1 MSQMAYGP
9 SGLQTAVAKLLIL
22 HFSYRTDEPSVRVT
36 RSLSNTHTHYSAW
49 THNTVADE
57 TCGVSVS
64 SFRTTVMNSEFINLS
79 SISFHGS
86 TFFFLKWEHYKPQIH

>member
-36 RSLSNTHTHYSAW
+36 RSLSNTHTIAHGHITQWQMRHA
-49 THNTVADE
+49 E
-57 TCGVSVS
+57 SVS
-64 SFRTTVMNSEFINLS
+64 AAS
-79 SISFHGS
+79 G
-86 TFFFLKWEHYKPQIH
+86 PQL